1 MKSLLWSGVV
11 STLLLAAVGCN
22 DETTRETGQERVIQF
37 GQPSLDGIS
46 EETQPEALAAYEQA
60 KRFVSEGGVDAS
72 SFDLMIPSISHWCP
86 PQAVY
91 HDWLVSF
98 PNAKAGSKVES
109 RLSIAVLNDGK
120 CWVWQPD
127 VAVAST
133 E

>member
-1 MKSLLWSGVV
+1 MLNLLRIGVA
-11 STLLLAAVGCN
+11 SIFLLAVVGCN
-22 DETTRETGQERVIQF
+22 DETAREMVAERVIQF
-37 GQPSLDGIS
+37 GQPSLVGIS
-46 EETQPEALAAYEQA
+46 EQTQPDALAAYEHA
-60 KRFVSEGGVDAS
+60 KRFVSDGGVDTS
-72 SFDLMIPSISHWCP
+72 SFDLIKPNVSHWCP

-98 PNAKAGSKVES
+98 PNAKAGSKVENA
-109 RLSIAVLNDGK
+109 LSIAVLNDGK